1 MAGVANVPKQHK
13 DRVLARRWME
23 PRGDA
28 VLRDV
33 PIALLQAVR
42 FWGGIAVALAI
53 RWPLVANE
61 SDLILLW
68 LRDGAIRL
76 LLVPFLLLLTAP
88 LVITAYFL
96 IVRPPTQG
104 RLGERL
110 RGPLT
115 AAGAFLGHLVLAAG
129 GVVAAVWLGS
139 SFFDE
144 QPVLAVAAIAVCVYG
159 VARGV
164 AFLCF
169 ALPAV
174 SRHMFRTV
182 EIHQALPALITVALA
197 WELALQDV
205 FFPLTRWADATV
217 LLPLGGAAATTL
229 IAAIELWR
237 LYARHGMR
245 FRLLTA
251 RPTGTNR

>member
-1 MAGVANVPKQHK
+1 MTGAVNVPKEHK

-28 VLRDV
+28 VLRDL
-33 PIALLQAVR
+33 PIALLQALR
-42 FWGGIAVALAI
+42 FWGGLAVALAVK
-53 RWPLVANE
+53 WPLVANE
-61 SDLILLW
+61 SGLLVLW
-68 LRDGAIRL
+68 LRDGGFRL
-76 LLVPFLLLLTAP
+76 LLVPFLLLVTAP
-88 LVITAYFL
+88 LVTVAYIL
-96 IVRPPTQG
+96 IIRPPTQG

-115 AAGAFLGHLVLAAG
+115 AAGAFLGHLVLAVG
-129 GVVAAVWLGS
+129 GGATAVWLGIA
-139 SFFDE
+139 FFDE
-144 QPVLAVAAIAVCVYG
+144 QPVLTVVAITVCIYG
-159 VARGV
+159 VARGI

-169 ALPAV
+169 AVPQV

-205 FFPLTRWADATV
+205 FFPLTRWAGDPV
-217 LLPLGGAAATTL
+217 LLPLGGAVATTL
-229 IAAIELWR
+229 IAGIELWR
-237 LYARHGMR
+237 LYVRHGMR

-251 RPTGTNR
+251 RPANR

>member
-1 MAGVANVPKQHK
+1 MTGVENVPKEHK

-28 VLRDV
+28 VLRDL
-33 PIALLQAVR
+33 PIALLQALR
-42 FWGGIAVALAI
+42 FWGGIAIALAVK
-53 RWPLVANE
+53 WPLVANE
-61 SDLILLW
+61 SGLLVLW
-68 LRDGAIRL
+68 LRDGGFRL
-76 LLVPFLLLLTAP
+76 LLVPFLLLVTAP
-88 LVITAYFL
+88 LVTVAYFL
-96 IVRPPTQG
+96 VVRPPTQG

-115 AAGAFLGHLVLAAG
+115 ATGAFLGHLVLVAG
-129 GVVAAVWLGS
+129 GGALTAWLGTAYL
-139 SFFDE
+139 DE
-144 QPVLAVAAIAVCVYG
+144 QPVLVVAGILVCLYG

-164 AFLCF
+164 AFLWF
-169 ALPAV
+169 AVPAV

-205 FFPLTRWADATV
+205 LFPLTRWAGDPV
-217 LLPLGGAAATTL
+217 LLPLGGAVATTL
-229 IAAIELWR
+229 VAGTELWR
-237 LYARHGMR
+237 LYTRHGMR

-251 RPTGTNR
+251 RPANR

>member
-1 MAGVANVPKQHK
+1 MTGAVNVPKKHK
-13 DRVLARRWME
+13 DRVLVRRWME
-23 PRGDA
+23 PREEA

-33 PIALLQAVR
+33 PVLILQRLR
-42 FWGGIAVALAI
+42 FWGGIAVALVVK
-53 RWPLVANE
+53 WPLVVNE
-61 SDLILLW
+61 GNLIVLW
-68 LRDGAIRL
+68 LRDSGIRL

-88 LVITAYFL
+88 LVTAAYFL

-115 AAGAFLGHLVLAAG
+115 AAGAFLGHLVLAVG
-129 GVVAAVWLGS
+129 SVAAAVALSTTVDG
-139 SFFDE
+139 
-144 QPVLAVAAIAVCVYG
+144 QPVLVIAGILVCLYG
-159 VARGV
+159 VARGM

-169 ALPAV
+169 AVPAV

-182 EIHQALPALITVALA
+182 EIHPALPALITVALS

-205 FFPLTRWADATV
+205 FLPLSRWPEDPV

-229 IAAIELWR
+229 IATAELWR

-245 FRLLTA
+245 FRLLTT
-251 RPTGTNR
+251 RPTNR